1 MRTGRDAI
9 VRAVDAVVEG
19 TGAVDWGLIT
29 IELDND
35 RDRELLRQIRL
46 LSQISDIQ
54 RTEAGALREDEPALR
69 ARAHTIASLLPFEVR
84 ARPSPDDVAAAEAP
98 TISQE
103 LGEPE
108 AVARWGRLE
117 LLELVGKG
125 TFGDV
130 YRARDG
136 QLQREVAVK
145 LLHVNRRRDGL
156 VDRMLHEA
164 RALARVEHPN
174 VVVVHDAEERDGR
187 AGLCM
192 EFIRGRTLEALL
204 ATDGPR
210 GAREAA
216 LIGQDLC
223 QALAAVHAAGL
234 VHRDIKAQNVM
245 RENGGRVVL
254 MDFGAG
260 LQLSEG
266 EARAGSVTG
275 TPLYLAPEVLERG
288 ETSARSDIYSLGVL
302 LYHLV
307 SNDYPVRGQTPM
319 ELLDAHR
326 NGRVRRLRDVAPKCP
341 SWFVRAVER
350 AIATDPRERYATAGE
365 FEAALGGPTPLR
377 VWPFV
382 IAAVASL
389 AVLVAVQQVWS
400 RWSAPALST
409 PLVVLMPLDAGLGA
423 EPHIADA
430 ISDEI
435 YQGLALVDTL
445 RVISRESAANAKRDR
460 LSMAQVADRLGAS
473 AVASGSVSKRGDQF
487 EVKLRVFLAGSESP
501 AWAETFMGSSTSLTS
516 LRRATSLSIARAMKV
531 NVPTRILTRLDRP
544 AAASAEAYE
553 SYALGRYLLE
563 RASRAELERAR
574 IELERAIALESSFAP
589 AHAALAHLHLNLGSS
604 GRSAW
609 ETHGELAR
617 ISARR
622 ALELDN
628 GIAEAEAVLA
638 EVAFQ
643 LDWDWKGAAAAFE
656 RAVSL
661 STSYEFARQRYSHFL
676 AARGQVDQGLEE
688 LRAAQALDPYSDNTD
703 LELVPMLQYAGR
715 FSEAETI
722 VMSVRD
728 RALNA
733 RKVHV
738 QLGRIFSA
746 TGRFDQAAA
755 EFLQVADPS
764 TGSAYVDAEVASAY
778 AGAGRIAEAQAI
790 LDRLFVR
797 ARSEE
802 VPPEL
807 FSLVYTR
814 LGQADEAFAY
824 LERAVAL
831 KSRRILWLKVDP
843 RWDPLR
849 ADPRFDALLGRLG
862 L

>member
-1 MRTGRDAI
+1 MTQLALEALCLRCLKSLTRYAAGRLPPAVRDMLDTQDVVLEAVQRGMSRLGDFEVRHPGALVAYMRTTLRNLIIDYLRATNTPAAARGARRPAPGSNRSPLERVLSEEQIALYDTALARLKPRDAALVTLKIDEQLSYDEIASRAGPCFGNAARVAARRAVLRLAHEMARLSQAKNDESAPRGHEGRVMRTGRDAL

-46 LSQISDIQ
+46 LVADLRHPAHGSRMLCT
-54 RTEAGALREDEPALR
+54 RTSASCARGPTPSPACCR
-69 ARAHTIASLLPFEVR
+69 SKYPP
-84 ARPSPDDVAAAEAP
+84 RPSPDDVAAAEAP
-98 TISQE
+98 TISQD

-130 YRARDG
+130 YRARDS

-326 NGRVRRLRDVAPKCP
+326 NGRVRRLRDAAPKCP

-377 VWPFV
+377 VWPF
-382 IAAVASL
+382 AHRGGRVA
-389 AVLVAVQQVWS
+389 
-400 RWSAPALST
+400 
-409 PLVVLMPLDAGLGA
+409 
-423 EPHIADA
+423 
-430 ISDEI
+430 
-435 YQGLALVDTL
+435 
-445 RVISRESAANAKRDR
+445 
-460 LSMAQVADRLGAS
+460 
-473 AVASGSVSKRGDQF
+473 
-487 EVKLRVFLAGSESP
+487 
-501 AWAETFMGSSTSLTS
+501 
-516 LRRATSLSIARAMKV
+516 
-531 NVPTRILTRLDRP
+531 
-544 AAASAEAYE
+544 
-553 SYALGRYLLE
+553 
-563 RASRAELERAR
+563 
-574 IELERAIALESSFAP
+574 
-589 AHAALAHLHLNLGSS
+589 GSS
-604 GRSAW
+604 GSGAAGVVTL
-609 ETHGELAR
+609 ECAR
-617 ISARR
+617 QFDAARR
-622 ALELDN
+622 ADASRR
-628 GIAEAEAVLA
+628 GT
-638 EVAFQ
+638 
-643 LDWDWKGAAAAFE
+643 WC
-656 RAVSL
+656 R
-661 STSYEFARQRYSHFL
+661 TSH
-676 AARGQVDQGLEE
+676 RGC
-688 LRAAQALDPYSDNTD
+688 
-703 LELVPMLQYAGR
+703 
-715 FSEAETI
+715 
-722 VMSVRD
+722 
-728 RALNA
+728 
-733 RKVHV
+733 H
-738 QLGRIFSA
+738 LGRDLP
-746 TGRFDQAAA
+746 G
-755 EFLQVADPS
+755 
-764 TGSAYVDAEVASAY
+764 
-778 AGAGRIAEAQAI
+778 
-790 LDRLFVR
+790 
-797 ARSEE
+797 ARSGRHTPRHLAGVGGEC
-802 VPPEL
+802 
-807 FSLVYTR
+807 
-814 LGQADEAFAY
+814 QARSAFDGA
-824 LERAVAL
+824 
-831 KSRRILWLKVDP
+831 SRRSS
-843 RWDPLR
+843 RSLR
-849 ADPRFDALLGRLG
+849 GCVRLHLEAG
-862 L
+862 

>member
-1 MRTGRDAI
+1 M
-9 VRAVDAVVEG
+9 
-19 TGAVDWGLIT
+19 
-29 IELDND
+29 
-35 RDRELLRQIRL
+35 
-46 LSQISDIQ
+46 
-54 RTEAGALREDEPALR
+54 
-69 ARAHTIASLLPFEVR
+69 
-84 ARPSPDDVAAAEAP
+84 
-98 TISQE
+98 
-103 LGEPE
+103 
-108 AVARWGRLE
+108 
-117 LLELVGKG
+117 
-125 TFGDV
+125 
-130 YRARDG
+130 
-136 QLQREVAVK
+136 
-145 LLHVNRRRDGL
+145 
-156 VDRMLHEA
+156 
-164 RALARVEHPN
+164 
-174 VVVVHDAEERDGR
+174 
-187 AGLCM
+187 
-192 EFIRGRTLEALL
+192 
-204 ATDGPR
+204 
-210 GAREAA
+210 
-216 LIGQDLC
+216 
-223 QALAAVHAAGL
+223 
-234 VHRDIKAQNVM
+234 
-245 RENGGRVVL
+245 
-254 MDFGAG
+254 
-260 LQLSEG
+260 
-266 EARAGSVTG
+266 
-275 TPLYLAPEVLERG
+275 LERG

-307 SNDYPVRGQTPM
+307 TNDYPVRGQTPA
-319 ELLDAHR
+319 ELLEAHR
-326 NGRVRRLRDVAPKCP
+326 TGRARRLRDVAPRCP

-382 IAAVASL
+382 IAAVVSL

-400 RWSAPALST
+400 RWSAPASST

-473 AVASGSVSKRGDQF
+473 AVASGSVSKQGDQF
-487 EVKLRVFLAGSESP
+487 EVKLRVFLAGSDSP

-516 LRRATSLSIARAMKV
+516 LRRATALSIARAMQI

-574 IELERAIALESSFAP
+574 LALERAIELESSFAP
-589 AHAALAHLHLNLGSS
+589 AHAALAHVHLNLGSS
-604 GRSAW
+604 GRRAW
-609 ETHGELAR
+609 ERHGELAR

-688 LRAAQALDPYSDNTD
+688 LRAAQALDPYLRQYRSRTRSD
-703 LELVPMLQYAGR
+703 VAVHAGR
-715 FSEAETI
+715 FSEAETM

-824 LERAVAL
+824 LERAMAL

-843 RWDPLR
+843 RWEPLR

-862 L
+862 LSRIRPTFRSIVSRRAEWRK